1 MQFLY
6 DISNQLLNLGK
17 TFKKLNLDYSGFEEI
32 FSDHS
37 IVAVT
42 DPEGTIVYAN
52 QKFCELSKY
61 SEDELIGQNHRILKS
76 NEHPDEFFTTMWNTI
91 DELRD

>member
-1 MQFLY
+1 MAMG
-6 DISNQLLNLGK
+6 ISAS
-17 TFKKLNLDYSGFEEI
+17 FKKLNLEIEHFDEI

-42 DPEGTIVYAN
+42 DPEGTIIYAN
-52 QKFCELSKY
+52 KKFCELSKY

-76 NEHPDEFFTTMWNTI
+76 DEHSGEFFTTMWNTI
-91 DELRD
+91 SSGQVAEMTII